1 VDGVNCK
8 RSSEVFLMTP
18 SSSRRWAALV
28 LGVALT
34 FGPSSPVLALT
45 PAPANAEAMT
55 PAQRAEWERLRAE
68 GKAAAQTREWMKAL
82 KAYEGA
88 WLIHKDWNLAANLG
102 KMELN
107 LGKQVEAAGHL
118 EYAVREAP
126 KNLATDA
133 PDEWAALG
141 ELQRKARAKVGALVI
156 NVEPAGAEVLVNG
169 LAVGKAP
176 LPGSVFVL
184 PGAVT
189 VEARAEGFTLG
200 SAPTQAVA
208 GNEQKVSLAL
218 VAIPGAKRVDLV
230 KGPGPVGSGSP
241 PPVVPPKRS
250 VLPAVVMGAVGGVAA
265 IVGVSLYGAGRGK
278 KSSIDQL
285 YLDAINAGQVC
296 TDSPPSGS
304 ACEKLY
310 NGASTGNMLQRAG
323 VGMLIGAGALGAATV
338 IYLVIPQS
346 AEAPRTNAFWVAPE
360 ISTNGGAVIVTGTF

>member
-1 VDGVNCK
+1 
-8 RSSEVFLMTP
+8 MTP

-34 FGPSSPVLALT
+34 FGPSSPVQAQA
-45 PAPANAEAMT
+45 PAPTNAAAMT

-88 WLIHKDWNLAANLG
+88 WQIHKDWNLAANLG

-107 LGKQVEAAGHL
+107 LGKLVEAAGHL

-176 LPGSVFVL
+176 LPGPVFVL

-189 VEARAEGFTLG
+189 VEARAEGFALG

-208 GNEQKVSLAL
+208 GHEQLL
-218 VAIPGAKRVDLV
+218 
-230 KGPGPVGSGSP
+230 
-241 PPVVPPKRS
+241 
-250 VLPAVVMGAVGGVAA
+250 
-265 IVGVSLYGAGRGK
+265 
-278 KSSIDQL
+278 
-285 YLDAINAGQVC
+285 
-296 TDSPPSGS
+296 
-304 ACEKLY
+304 
-310 NGASTGNMLQRAG
+310 
-323 VGMLIGAGALGAATV
+323 
-338 IYLVIPQS
+338 
-346 AEAPRTNAFWVAPE
+346 AEAPVHERADRRDGGDLEERDLPEHEPRHAGGRDQPLLGVGVHEHRELVADLRVGRQL
-360 ISTNGGAVIVTGTF
+360 GGGQQEAGSCVGLRVEPRRKVIAAGGIPDRFA

>member
-1 VDGVNCK
+1 
-8 RSSEVFLMTP
+8 MTP

-34 FGPSSPVLALT
+34 FGPSSPVQAQA
-45 PAPANAEAMT
+45 PAPTNAAAMT

-88 WLIHKDWNLAANLG
+88 WQIHKDWNLAANLG

-107 LGKQVEAAGHL
+107 LGKLVEAAGHL

-176 LPGSVFVL
+176 LPGPVFVL

-189 VEARAEGFTLG
+189 VEARVEGFALG

-208 GNEQKVSLAL
+208 GNEQKMSLAL
-218 VAIPGAKRVDLV
+218 VAIPGAKRVDAV
-230 KGPGPVGSGSP
+230 KGPGPAGSGNP
-241 PPVVPPKRS
+241 PPVVPQKRS
-250 VLPAVVMGAVGGVAA
+250 VLPAVVLWGVGGAAVVAGAVLEGVAA
-265 IVGVSLYGAGRGK
+265 SELGAVKKLSDGIDAAKTNCVAGSVRYDANCNELESKAKKVDTLGR
-278 KSSIDQL
+278 
-285 YLDAINAGQVC
+285 
-296 TDSPPSGS
+296 T
-304 ACEKLY
+304 
-310 NGASTGNMLQRAG
+310 G
-323 VGMLIGAGALGAATV
+323 VGLLVVGGAAAAGG
-338 IYLVIPQS
+338 LVYFFWPEKRAQGAARPLVVPVVS
-346 AEAPRTNAFWVAPE
+346 A
-360 ISTNGGAVIVTGTF
+360 GGGGLVVSGTF